1 MEVFRLTTL
10 KYAQDLSG
18 IGAKLY
24 GGCWNKPGQAVLYT
38 AASRSL
44 ALVEVL
50 VHVAN
55 AYLPTDYQLLTI
67 YIPDNS
73 ITELPIKDLPTDW
86 NNSPPSDNLKKISK
100 DWLSTNQYL
109 GLKVPS
115 AVVKGEF
122 NYLLNPL
129 HLDMSKVKILSQE
142 PFAFNSPLRAN

>member
-1 MEVFRLTTL
+1 MEVFRLTIL

-24 GGCWNKPGQAVLYT
+24 GGRWNKPGQAVLYT

-73 ITELPIKDLPTDW
+73 VIELPIKDLPTNW
-86 NNSPPSDNLKKISK
+86 NNSPPSDDLKNFSE

-129 HLDMSKVKILSQE
+129 HSDMSKVKILSQE
-142 PFAFNSPLRAN
+142 PFIFDSRLKTN